1 MIEAAF
7 SQQAVEYTV
16 ALCIPLISLKVLP
29 QNIEIWLGRSGLL
42 GWGLTAGDWLK
53 NYLKNMIG

>member
-7 SQQAVEYTV
+7 SQQAV

-42 GWGLTAGDWLK
+42 GWALTAGDWLK
-53 NYLKNMIG
+53 IYLKKMIG